1 MGYVAQ
7 EGGLP
12 QFLTVEQTLDLF
24 CGLHSVKS
32 LEPDKIDINTL
43 YDETLKGLRSRY
55 SEIMRCFIPNKKEH
69 CCEAGDTL
77 DDTAGDGSRNEKWDG
92 NRDRNEDVCLPV
104 DGLSINSS
112 SSINRAFSYQT
123 SIRTDNY
130 HDNKH
135 VLHCDNASSTPL
147 STPVPTPLPVPLSP
161 PWGHLVGSS
170 PTSILPAKYLS
181 YPVHTLSGGNKK
193 KLSVAI
199 SSINYPSFLAIDEC
213 TTGTAQHITAS
224 SRSYTVFLFI
234 KYETF
239 YHPIFFLYFFIEAT
253 FIFHPY
259 NLSVTIRTIYP
270 IVFSPFYL
278 AFIIRT

>member
-55 SEIMRCFIPNKKEH
+55 SEIMRCFILGKKEH
-69 CCEAGDTL
+69 CCEAGNTL

-135 VLHCDNASSTPL
+135 VLHCDNAS
-147 STPVPTPLPVPLSP
+147 
-161 PWGHLVGSS
+161 
-170 PTSILPAKYLS
+170 
-181 YPVHTLSGGNKK
+181 
-193 KLSVAI
+193 
-199 SSINYPSFLAIDEC
+199 
-213 TTGTAQHITAS
+213 
-224 SRSYTVFLFI
+224 
-234 KYETF
+234 
-239 YHPIFFLYFFIEAT
+239 
-253 FIFHPY
+253 
-259 NLSVTIRTIYP
+259 TIYP
-270 IVFSPFYL
+270 CPYPPPCPSQPPLGPLGGVLPNEYTAS
-278 AFIIRT
+278 

>member
-32 LEPDKIDINTL
+32 IEPYKTDINTL
-43 YDETLKGLRSRY
+43 YHDTQKGLGTRFT
-55 SEIMRCFIPNKKEH
+55 EIMRCLIPGKKEH
-69 CCEAGDTL
+69 CSVAGDAP
-77 DDTAGDGSRNEKWDG
+77 DDTAGDSI
-92 NRDRNEDVCLPV
+92 RDRDVCLRV
-104 DGLSINSS
+104 DGIDISSSSGS

-123 SIRTDNY
+123 GIRTDNDY
-130 HDNKH
+130 DNDH
-135 VLHCDNASSTPL
+135 ALHCDNDSSTP
-147 STPVPTPLPVPLSP
+147 TPTPTPAPLTP

-170 PTSILPAKYLS
+170 PTSILPSKYLS

-213 TTGTAQHITAS
+213 TTGTAQHS
-224 SRSYTVFLFI
+224 MSL
-234 KYETF
+234 
-239 YHPIFFLYFFIEAT
+239 P
-253 FIFHPY
+253 P
-259 NLSVTIRTIYP
+259 
-270 IVFSPFYL
+270 
-278 AFIIRT
+278 